1 MFVFKSEPNCNA
13 NRGYMFII
21 SVYSD
26 NFTNVFCR
34 IKQIGIRNVR
44 TQQKQNGEPTQNITG
59 DSITD

>member
-1 MFVFKSEPNCNA
+1 MQTEVICLSYLYIQTILLMF
-13 NRGYMFII
+13 
-21 SVYSD
+21 
-26 NFTNVFCR
+26 FCR